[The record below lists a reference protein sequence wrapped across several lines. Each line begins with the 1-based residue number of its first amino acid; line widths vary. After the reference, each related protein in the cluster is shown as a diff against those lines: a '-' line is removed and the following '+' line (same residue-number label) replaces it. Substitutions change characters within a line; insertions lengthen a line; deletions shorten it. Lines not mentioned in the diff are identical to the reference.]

1 MYRREKV
8 DGYEEYEVDTN
19 GVVYGKKGKPLK
31 FSINPKGYCIVIF
44 SINGKEK
51 GFGIHQIVARQFIKN
66 DNPEC
71 KTQVNHLDGDKTN
84 NHIENLEWATAKENM
99 RHSVD
104 ILGNYIED
112 KNGNARGI
120 CGVDI
125 ETLKVKYKFSSLI
138 GAARFFANGKNPRRI
153 QTTLWKVLNNIESC
167 KTYRRCLW
175 FYEDECQ
182 YDSDEIV
189 NTTKPYTIERGCR
202 KLSDE
207 DVRWI
212 RNNYIPYDN
221 ELGVRGLSRMFNVDH
236 NVISKI
242 INHKTYQD
250 VV

>member
-8 DGYEEYEVDTN
+8 NDYEEYEVDTN
-19 GVVYGKKGKPLK
+19 GVIYGKRGNPLK
-31 FSINPKGYCIVIF
+31 FSINPKGYCIVVF

-51 GFGIHQIVARQFIKN
+51 GFGVHQIVARQFVQN
-66 DNPEC
+66 DNPEF

-84 NHIENLEWATAKENM
+84 NHVENLEWVTAKENM

-104 ILGNYIED
+104 VLGNYIED

-125 ETLKVKYKFSSLI
+125 KTNKIKYRFSSLI
-138 GAARFFANGKNPRRI
+138 GAARFFANGKNSRYI
-153 QTTLWKVLNNIESC
+153 QTSLWKVLNGVESRR
-167 KTYRRCLW
+167 TYRKCLW
-175 FYEDECQ
+175 FYEDECE
-182 YDSDEIV
+182 YDLDEAT
-189 NTTKPYTIERGCR
+189 NTIDSYTIERGIR

-212 RNNYIPYDN
+212 RNNYIPYDK
-221 ELGVRGLSRMFNVDH
+221 EFGLRGLSRMFGVDH

-242 INHKTYQD
+242 INYKTYKD
-250 VV
+250 VI